1 MATCILALAP
11 FCCSCFNTWAG
22 MWLLLHPWWTTM
34 ALPLI
39 FFYAPSH
46 LCGTDLSLVW
56 VVLNIGILV
65 FNRLLHL
72 WLAPADTGK
81 HVWLRTQWAAKC
93 AHGSRS
99 FGDCKAWR
107 TICVQALRSLALFL
121 KWNVGL
127 PSRPPEGLALPSCS
141 GGGLFHHIDFKVVHL
156 NFLPVALLLP
166 FWRTSCRTTPTTSGC
181 SRVGKSVR
189 NRL

>member
-1 MATCILALAP
+1 MTSSTDMTQDYAAFGLSPMNNP
-11 FCCSCFNTWAG
+11 FGLSFAMDKRW
-22 MWLLLHPWWTTM
+22 
-34 ALPLI
+34 PLV
-39 FFYAPSH
+39 
-46 LCGTDLSLVW
+46 VW

-93 AHGSRS
+93 THGSRS